1 MKRLRRVSVIVG
13 FVGLALLGTGC
24 AHQQRCVHK
33 EQADNAAAASNTSM
47 AGVDKQIQ
55 CEQQL
60 RQAEQQI
67 QDLTNELRVTSLEL
81 EQEQVKV
88 DALIEENQNLSEQLQ
103 AVMKHLLA
111 TESKPSAP
119 EKASGTP

>member
-1 MKRLRRVSVIVG
+1 M
-13 FVGLALLGTGC
+13 
-24 AHQQRCVHK
+24 
-33 EQADNAAAASNTSM
+33 
-47 AGVDKQIQ
+47 
-55 CEQQL
+55 
-60 RQAEQQI
+60 
-67 QDLTNELRVTSLEL
+67 TSLEL

-119 EKASGTP
+119 EKAPGTP